1 MRRERFP
8 LGARTH
14 RAWAGLL
21 ATVLLLLLLL
31 YPGDSSGA
39 SSLIEKW
46 EPPAGRPLQLIRGYE
61 PPPTPY
67 AAGHRGVDL
76 AAVSGRAL
84 LAPADGVVSFAGP
97 VAGRGVISIRVDR
110 RTVLSLE
117 PVETPLAEGDLVQR
131 GQTIGTILD
140 GHCTAA
146 CVHLGV
152 RVDGE
157 YVNPMRYLSGVPE
170 LLPW

>member
-1 MRRERFP
+1 MRREHSLLELRS
-8 LGARTH
+8 H
-14 RAWAGLL
+14 RASKGAWGV
-21 ATVLLLLLLL
+21 VLLLVLLLQ
-31 YPGDSSGA
+31 PGA
-39 SSLIEKW
+39 SARAVAPIEKW
-46 EPPAGRPLQLIRGYE
+46 SAPAGHPPVLARGYE

-76 AAVSGRAL
+76 AATDGQPL

-110 RTVLSLE
+110 DTVLSLE
-117 PVETPLAEGDLVQR
+117 PVETSLTEGDPVQR
-131 GQTIGTILD
+131 GRTIGTIRN
-140 GHCTAA
+140 GHCAST

-152 RVDGE
+152 RVDGA
-157 YVNPMRYLSGVPE
+157 YVNPMRFLSGVPE